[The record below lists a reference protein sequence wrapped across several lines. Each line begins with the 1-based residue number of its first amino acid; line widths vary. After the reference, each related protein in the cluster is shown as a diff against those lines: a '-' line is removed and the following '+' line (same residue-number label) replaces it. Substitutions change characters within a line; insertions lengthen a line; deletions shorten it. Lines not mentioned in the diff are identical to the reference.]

1 MSNSSHPFGPVI
13 YSYTRR
19 QAIADGV
26 LVDLTLFRI
35 TRQAWK
41 MPLACT
47 SAVWSIIESA
57 VKTGEHDTEGI
68 LHDIYTMARLAIAS
82 KTNRDATVHFQVI
95 IAAETH
101 AMYLH
106 CGPGDSELPV
116 LTLMME
122 GED

>member
-1 MSNSSHPFGPVI
+1 MSNSSNPFGPVI

-19 QAIADGV
+19 QAVADGV
-26 LVDLTLFRI
+26 LADLSQFRI
-35 TRQAWK
+35 TRQQWK

-57 VKTGEHDTEGI
+57 VKTGENDTEGI

-82 KTNRDATVHFQVI
+82 KTNRAATVHFQVI

-106 CGPGDSELPV
+106 CGPGDTELPV
-116 LTLMME
+116 LTLMLE